1 MCDELQYVTSCV
13 KIRLLYRQP
22 LHLTTT
28 RNCRSPLQADFK
40 EYLEGS
46 SRRDINLLCS
56 FELLNTHDIVNEA
69 EEINGDSI
77 SMHPL
82 CLISLLF
89 CWLSIIDSKNC
100 FKESTLGLPDHCCH
114 FIRESITLPDIR
126 QLSILKL
133 LRSIF
138 SDFLSFIIEKRLCS
152 AIWSQVMVGS
162 ITPTSILQ
170 QACRYYWLIAHF
182 DNWRVPIA
190 PIQRNAEGNRVE
202 YGTEVIHPDISHHI
216 DCIEL
221 L

>member
-1 MCDELQYVTSCV
+1 M

-138 SDFLSFIIEKRLCS
+138 SDFISFVVEKRLCS
-152 AIWSQVMVGS
+152 AIRSQVMVGS

-170 QACRYYWLIAHF
+170 QACRYY
-182 DNWRVPIA
+182 
-190 PIQRNAEGNRVE
+190 
-202 YGTEVIHPDISHHI
+202 
-216 DCIEL
+216 
-221 L
+221 

>member
-1 MCDELQYVTSCV
+1 MCGKLQYVTWCV

-89 CWLSIIDSKNC
+89 CWLSVVDSKVNW
-100 FKESTLGLPDHCCH
+100 FGTNA
-114 FIRESITLPDIR
+114 
-126 QLSILKL
+126 KL
-133 LRSIF
+133 ECKLWDFTFLIYFLRPF
-138 SDFLSFIIEKRLCS
+138 LRWENRLHDFWFFFH
-152 AIWSQVMVGS
+152 G
-162 ITPTSILQ
+162 
-170 QACRYYWLIAHF
+170 
-182 DNWRVPIA
+182 
-190 PIQRNAEGNRVE
+190 
-202 YGTEVIHPDISHHI
+202 
-216 DCIEL
+216 
-221 L
+221 